1 MARVSQNRIYIYTVH
16 DRVVGDIPAKNTVC
30 KPYIYVAL
38 ANPGCGA
45 GADGIALTS
54 SCGAAFSSSCGAG
67 ADGIAFTSSSSSEQ
81 STHSLAQHQQPN

>member
-1 MARVSQNRIYIYTVH
+1 MVVCAVARVSQNRIYIYTVH
-16 DRVVGDIPAKNTVC
+16 DRVVGDFPAKNTVC

-38 ANPGCGA
+38 ANPG
-45 GADGIALTS
+45 
-54 SCGAAFSSSCGAG
+54 CGAG